1 MSPVRIKQDEEGNVI
16 GLVVK
21 PQMISKVSHGR
32 PAPKAASKDEV
43 LLESD
48 LIVVAIGQGI
58 ETKSFEEHGIKVQ
71 RGVISALNTG
81 NITPQE
87 GEMSE
92 GVFAGG
98 DCVTG
103 PATVIKAI
111 AAGKV
116 AAANID
122 EYLGFN
128 HEITCDVEIP
138 YASNEDKVAC
148 GRVEVALREA
158 AERKNDFE
166 PIEYGFTCEEAC
178 QEAGRCLRCDH
189 FGFGAFRGGR
199 EEQW

>member
-1 MSPVRIKQDEEGNVI
+1 MRQV
-16 GLVVK
+16 
-21 PQMISKVSHGR
+21 
-32 PAPKAASKDEV
+32 
-43 LLESD
+43 
-48 LIVVAIGQGI
+48 
-58 ETKSFEEHGIKVQ
+58 
-71 RGVISALNTG
+71 
-81 NITPQE
+81 
-87 GEMSE
+87 
-92 GVFAGG
+92 
-98 DCVTG
+98 
-103 PATVIKAI
+103 
-111 AAGKV
+111 KV

-189 FGFGAFRGGR
+189 FGFGAFRGGKR

>member
-1 MSPVRIKQDEEGNVI
+1 

-21 PQMISKVSHGR
+21 PQMISKVSNQR
-32 PAPKAASKDEV
+32 PSPVSANKEEV

-48 LIVVAIGQGI
+48 LIIVAIGQGI
-58 ETKSFEEHGIKVQ
+58 ESKYFEEHGINVK
-71 RGVISALNTG
+71 RGVIDALNTG
-81 NITPQE
+81 NVKKADGI
-87 GEMSE
+87 
-92 GVFAGG
+92 FAGG

-122 EYLGFN
+122 EYLGF
-128 HEITCDVEIP
+128 HHKITCDVEIP
-138 YASNEDKVAC
+138 YASYEDKVAC
-148 GRVEVALREA
+148 GRVEVAMREA
-158 AERKNDFE
+158 VDRKKDFE
-166 PIEYGFTCEEAC
+166 PIEYGFSCEEAC
-178 QEAGRCLRCDH
+178 QESGRCLRCDH

>member
-1 MSPVRIKQDEEGNVI
+1 MLYQHLIQVI
-16 GLVVK
+16 YTT
-21 PQMISKVSHGR
+21 
-32 PAPKAASKDEV
+32 D
-43 LLESD
+43 
-48 LIVVAIGQGI
+48 
-58 ETKSFEEHGIKVQ
+58 
-71 RGVISALNTG
+71 
-81 NITPQE
+81 

-148 GRVEVALREA
+148 GRVEVALRDA

-166 PIEYGFTCEEAC
+166 PIEYGFS
-178 QEAGRCLRCDH
+178 LR
-189 FGFGAFRGGR
+189 GSVSGG
-199 EEQW
+199 WALSKM